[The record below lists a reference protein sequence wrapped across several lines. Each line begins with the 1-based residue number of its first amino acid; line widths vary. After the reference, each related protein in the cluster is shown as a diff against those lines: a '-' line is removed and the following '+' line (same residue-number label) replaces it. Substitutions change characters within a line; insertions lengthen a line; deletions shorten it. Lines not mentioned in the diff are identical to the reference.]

1 MKNLL
6 LWLILFV
13 TCVFVVSTTHEP
25 EDFRQ
30 LKVKYTEFI
39 KGLPAE
45 FSHLRS
51 RSILTG
57 TTRKGDLG
65 SNVNKGY
72 EISVCVDNNVN
83 SMFHVLLHELA
94 HNTVKEYAHSDE
106 FWAQYNR
113 LKDDAIARG
122 FYTPIDPSIDFCGK
136 KIKG

>member
-1 MKNLL
+1 MKNL

-13 TCVFVVSTTHEP
+13 TVCVVVATTREP

-30 LKVKYTEFI
+30 LKTKYTEFI
-39 KGLPAE
+39 SDLPAE

-113 LKDDAIARG
+113 LKADAISRG
-122 FYTPIDPSIDFCGK
+122 FYTPIDPAIDFCGK

>member
-1 MKNLL
+1 MAPIDEPGIRRLGSFIGLL
-6 LWLILFV
+6 LAV
-13 TCVFVVSTTHEP
+13 A
-25 EDFRQ
+25 
-30 LKVKYTEFI
+30 EFI
-39 KGLPAE
+39 VRRAVRPCKLAYRVCTHTLMGGLA
-45 FSHLRS
+45 
-51 RSILTG
+51 
-57 TTRKGDLG
+57 RKGDLG

-113 LKDDAIARG
+113 LKTDAIERG
-122 FYTPIDPSIDFCGK
+122 FYTPIDPAIDFCGK

>member
-1 MKNLL
+1 MNNFI
-6 LWLILFV
+6 LWIVLFAV
-13 TCVFVVSTTHEP
+13 CVFVVCTTREP
-25 EDFRQ
+25 ENFRQ
-30 LKVKYTEFI
+30 LKIRYTEFI
-39 KGLPAE
+39 KDLPVE
-45 FSHLRS
+45 FRHLQR

-72 EISVCVDNNVN
+72 EISVCIDNDVN

-113 LKDDAIARG
+113 LKANAIERG
-122 FYTPIDPSIDFCGK
+122 FYTPIDPAIDFCGK